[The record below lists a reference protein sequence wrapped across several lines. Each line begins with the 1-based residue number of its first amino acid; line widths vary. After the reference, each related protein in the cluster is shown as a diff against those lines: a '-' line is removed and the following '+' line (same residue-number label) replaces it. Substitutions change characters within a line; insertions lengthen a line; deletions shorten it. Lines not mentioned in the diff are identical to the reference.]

1 MEMLTFTEVA
11 RAKVREYMARG
22 IVEDPALRIVVP
34 EESSPLALEYSFE
47 LVESAEAAV
56 SDTVLEEDGFRVLLD
71 PATAL
76 QLEGGTVDFVEAA
89 AGSGFQITPGQRRPG
104 GNGGPTGELAE
115 RIRRVIEERV
125 NPGIAAHGGH
135 VDLVDLDEAEGVAC
149 VQMLGG
155 CQGCGLAKV
164 TLTRGVERMI
174 RELVPEVTAVR
185 DVTDHARGENPFY
198 RSEAR

>member
-1 MEMLTFTEVA
+1 MLTFTEVA
-11 RAKVREYMARG
+11 RAKVREYMAQG

-47 LVESAEAAV
+47 LVESAEATA

-76 QLEGGTVDFVEAA
+76 QLEGGTVDYVETP
-89 AGSGFQITPGQRRPG
+89 AGSGFQITPKQRRAG

-115 RIRRVIEERV
+115 RIRRVIDERV

-135 VDLVDLDEAEGVAC
+135 VDLVDLDEDAGIAY

-174 RELVPEVTAVR
+174 REWVPEVTAVR
-185 DVTDHARGENPFY
+185 DVTDHTRGENPFY